1 MGMLKDAYRSSLKQN
16 VNGYLLERS
25 RFIAS
30 DKFFNIFSDIK
41 YVNEKVNKRCPK

>member
-16 VNGYLLERS
+16 VNRHLLERS

-30 DKFFNIFSDIK
+30 DKFFNIFSDIENM
-41 YVNEKVNKRCPK
+41 NEKVNKKCPK